1 MSKSLYERLGGKSA
15 ITAIV
20 NDLVDAH
27 ACNPIVKPRFQ
38 NRDLETSKRMAAE
51 FMCMGSGGPDPY
63 TGKGLLKVHEGMN
76 ISEREFIATMDDL
89 ADVLDKHQVGE
100 REQNEVVGI
109 FMKLKADVLHK

>member
-27 ACNPIVKPRFQ
+27 ACNPVVKARFR
-38 NRDLETSKRMAAE
+38 NRNLDTSKRMASE

-63 TGKGLLKVHEGMN
+63 TGAGLQKVHAGMN
-76 ISEREFIATMDDL
+76 ITEREFAATMDDL
-89 ADVLDKHQVGE
+89 AEVLEKHQVGDRE
-100 REQNEVVGI
+100 RKEVVAI
-109 FMKLKADVLHK
+109 FMQLKTDVLHK

>member
-1 MSKSLYERLGGKSA
+1 MSKSLYERLGGKAA

-27 ACNPIVKPRFQ
+27 ARNPIVKNRFL
-38 NRDLETSKRMAAE
+38 NRDLEASKRMASE

-63 TGKGLLKVHEGMN
+63 TGKGLQKVHEGMN

-89 ADVLDKHQVGE
+89 AEVLENHQVGDRE
-100 REQNEVVGI
+100 RDEVVGI
-109 FMKLKADVLHK
+109 FMKLKADVLYK

>member
-27 ACNPIVKPRFQ
+27 ACNPVVKARFQ
-38 NRDLETSKRMAAE
+38 NRDLETSKRMAGE

-63 TGKGLLKVHEGMN
+63 TGAGLQKVHAGMN
-76 ISEREFIATMDDL
+76 ITEHEFVATMDDL
-89 ADVLDKHQVGE
+89 AQVLEKHQVGDRE
-100 REQNEVVGI
+100 RNEIVGI
-109 FMKLKADVLHK
+109 FMQLKSDVLHR